1 MTEQNCL
8 LKCKKLYCNSN
19 TCTCIGF
26 LIFAVIKFFY
36 WIYYLALICF
46 VVLGYMYLIF
56 AISFS
61 FPGVQYTGTLSSTFY
76 SSVVLNARKK
86 TEKDKED
93 ENVRGLLHTAFFPF
107 FLMHGWSW
115 L

>member
-8 LKCKKLYCNSN
+8 LKCKKLYN

-36 WIYYLALICF
+36 WIYLALICF
-46 VVLGYMYLIF
+46 VVLGYLIF